1 MAPIEAAP
9 DPGGTKINLSMLIDF
24 LLQKTYHD
32 LTVLSEL
39 LPRKSDI
46 ERKIEIV
53 QFASRTR
60 QQFVRLLAL
69 VKWAASADRVDK
81 CQAISTILDKQ
92 SMLFVDTADMLARMS
107 RETLVKARL
116 PTFCLPAAVDVLTGG
131 TYPRLPTCI
140 RDKIVPP
147 DPITAVE
154 KSKTLQR
161 LNQVIQHRLVT
172 SKLPP
177 EMGDMVIADGRVK
190 FRVEHEFEV
199 LLTLM
204 GDEVSIPWRVLSIDF
219 LVQDMETGD
228 GKSLVHALQVQYIH
242 QLVQSRLFAEE
253 NPLVDLYKCLHS
265 FCLSLQLQV
274 LHFQAKQ
281 LITER
286 WGDNVRIEE
295 YGVGKKLVI
304 SYWRT
309 RSAVQQGQQTA
320 HKITIAGDAT
330 DNPTYLCIQHSP
342 PLPYECTV
350 DCISKV
356 APGDLY
362 IEKLLTHTIKAQS
375 NVKLKELLQIL
386 TRDTYLKSKVTMDDF
401 CPSLAIQ
408 VSPNPTP
415 AEIIIITVGKRNG
428 VFQVSLGNG
437 EENSACTELENT
449 LNNNLDQFLTV
460 LRDARCQLYVKR
472 YLKSTVHL
480 PVIASLSLPVVN
492 LADHK
497 LSQLSKHKL
506 YIQFRRHPSYCLVVE
521 VLCNNDSEEVTTKY
535 HLLKVKPSFGDD
547 TSEATTPTDSVSGD
561 QKPKRVEVKKE
572 GRKSQDRARQSCD
585 AARNAA
591 RETNQKRRA
600 LFLTAGHM
608 VTLNPQKMTDF
619 AGTPLE
625 GLLSSKEE
633 SEQKKR
639 KLESPAEDL
648 HSNKRQKTLKDVLNE
663 GRNNSSYHPTMG
675 HVVAI
680 CQARIPFIQI
690 REELSRHKIIY
701 QDLTSE
707 AGVGLAVRLSNLPLP
722 KDYDPAPVSSLQPS
736 VLDCVL
742 RLPGESQRTCL
753 LEMIMDNCP
762 LEGLSAREKGPT
774 RHVFFEYRI
783 PEGEGTSGA
792 GDKGGEGDCDWAKSV
807 VKKMLYDWCSVC
819 KLYRHAVELD
829 VYLKDSQSHF
839 RHMCRVYSYNYK
851 QLTLQYDPDKQSLV
865 TFEWSVEQSQF
876 VLTFGYCG
884 SNLSANP
891 QSFTSRHLQQEFN
904 SHQNL
909 PYIVQILHETFRPLS
924 AIAKLSTRP
933 ILGIQVNRPLMALR
947 KFAIVPQSSSSV
959 LLVYRHNNALEVRL
973 RAKNLVAI
981 RDASYSIVDPSK
993 YRTGFSSI
1001 QNLKAFLQLYVDE
1014 VAKVGGITSRHA
1026 SSADDD
1032 APPSPITMETDTPG
1046 IDTQFTSPQPMPSAA
1061 NLTASPMI
1069 PRTSPQAPST
1079 SVNVPS
1085 PFSASPSVNSPG
1097 NIYGVGSPVPQLS
1110 ALLQP
1115 SPATAQGLAQSPVG
1129 SLGLPVPS
1137 PATSHQFV
1145 TPSPALG
1152 GSSPALSHNI
1162 TVTSPGS
1169 WPMSPQFSGSGQAT
1183 KYRQPQNPQAPSG
1196 TGLKQPTTPPRP
1208 LTARTWAA
1216 TVPTILSHAAFTKLC
1231 NPAPV
1236 LTTLRRGPPVLLSPL
1251 ERFLCCM
1258 HLKRHLTRVI
1268 QGEESLTLQ
1277 RNELSILVFKSTQ
1290 PTTNLQY
1297 VLGIDASFTAL
1308 RLSAKPPHGQ
1318 EQSWKDELNTLER
1331 FFETRVACP
1340 PYKSSSMSAF
1350 ARLLGAPANI
1360 LRDCIKIM
1368 KLELNHDPTK
1378 LKWRVEWCLSM
1389 PPNGP
1394 EIAAPGTPAVVLKG
1408 KMLFFIQLSRPIPSS
1423 PTGEEQIVVVP
1434 ILHDTQNNTT
1444 QQAEMPR
1451 QAPSAA
1457 APSPVSSSHAAI
1469 VNATLRR
1476 WSEVTPRTGECTVFP
1491 AVLELARNLDI
1502 PL

>member
-1 MAPIEAAP
+1 MASTEVSA
-9 DPGGTKINLSMLIDF
+9 DSGTKINLSMLVDF

-53 QFASRTR
+53 QFASKTR

-147 DPITAVE
+147 DPITTVE
-154 KSKTLQR
+154 KTKTLQR

-177 EMGDMVIADGRVK
+177 EMGQMIIADGRVK

-199 LLTLM
+199 MLTLM
-204 GDEVSIPWRVLSIDF
+204 GDDSSIPWRVLSIDF

-228 GKSLVHALQVQYIH
+228 GKSLVHALQTQYIH

-281 LITER
+281 LMAER
-286 WGDNVRIEE
+286 WGDNIRIEE
-295 YGVGKKLVI
+295 YAIGKTLVV
-304 SYWRT
+304 SYWRNK
-309 RSAVQQGQQTA
+309 SPVQQGQKTG
-320 HKITIAGDAT
+320 HKITICEDSI
-330 DNPTYLCIQHSP
+330 DDPTSLCVQHSP
-342 PLPYECTV
+342 ALPFEFNQ

-356 APGDLY
+356 IPGDLY

-375 NVKLKELLQIL
+375 NVKLKGLLQML
-386 TRDTYLKSKVTMDDF
+386 MQDSSLKSKVTLDDF
-401 CPSLAIQ
+401 CPSLVIQ
-408 VSPNPTP
+408 VMPKPTP
-415 AEIIIITVGKRNG
+415 AETLIVTVGNRNG
-428 VFQVSLGNG
+428 IFQVSLGSG
-437 EENSACTELENT
+437 EDNAVCTELENT
-449 LNNNLDQFLTV
+449 LNTNLDQFLTV

-472 YLKSTVHL
+472 YMKSTVDL
-480 PVIASLSLPVVN
+480 PVTVSSSLPVVN

-506 YIQFRRHPSYCLVVE
+506 FIQFRRHPSYCLVVE
-521 VLCNNDSEEVTTKY
+521 VLCNEDSEEAATKY
-535 HLLKVKPSFGDD
+535 HLLKVKPTFGDEVN
-547 TSEATTPTDSVSGD
+547 EASASTDSSNGD
-561 QKPKRVEVKKE
+561 QKPQRVEVKKE
-572 GRKSQDRARQSCD
+572 GIKSQDRTRQSCD
-585 AARNAA
+585 GARNAIA
-591 RETNQKRRA
+591 ETKQKRRA

-608 VTLNPQKMTDF
+608 VTLNAQKLTDY

-625 GLLSSKEE
+625 AGFLSSREDGE
-633 SEQKKR
+633 GRKR
-639 KLESPAEDL
+639 KLDSSGEEP
-648 HSNKRQKTLKDVLNE
+648 HGNKKLKTLKDVLEE
-663 GRNNSSYHPTMG
+663 GRNNSTYDPTMG
-675 HVVAI
+675 HVIAI
-680 CQARIPFIQI
+680 CHARMPFVQL
-690 REELSRHKIIY
+690 REELSRHKIID
-701 QDLTSE
+701 QGLTSE
-707 AGVGLAVRLSNLPLP
+707 AGVGFAIRLSNLPLSR
-722 KDYDPAPVSSLQPS
+722 DCDASLVPAPQPS

-742 RLPGESQRTCL
+742 RLPDESQGTCL

-762 LEGLSAREKGPT
+762 LEGLSTSEKGPT
-774 RHVFFEYRI
+774 RHVLFEYKI
-783 PEGEGTSGA
+783 QEGKARNASNN
-792 GDKGGEGDCDWAKSV
+792 KGGEGDSDWAKLV
-807 VKKMLYDWCSVC
+807 VGKLLNDWYSVC

-829 VYLKDSQSHF
+829 TFLKDSQSHF

-884 SNLSANP
+884 SSLSANP
-891 QSFTSRHLQQEFN
+891 HSYTARHLQQEFN
-904 SHQNL
+904 THQNL

-924 AIAKLSTRP
+924 ALAKLSNKP
-933 ILGIQVNRPLMALR
+933 VLGIHVYRPLTAWR
-947 KFAIVPQSSSSV
+947 KFTVLPQSSTHV
-959 LLVYRHNNALEVRL
+959 LLVYRNSNATEIRFQ
-973 RAKNLVAI
+973 AKNLVAI
-981 RDASYSIVDPSK
+981 RDASYSVVDPSK
-993 YRTGFSSI
+993 GRGLPPTP
-1001 QNLKAFLQLYVDE
+1001 NLKVFLQMYVDD
-1014 VAKVGGITSRHA
+1014 VAKTGGITSRNA
-1026 SSADDD
+1026 STTDDE
-1032 APPSPITMETDTPG
+1032 APPSPINMETDAPV
-1046 IDTQFTSPQPMPSAA
+1046 IEAQFTSPQPVPGTA

-1069 PRTSPQAPST
+1069 PRTSPQAPAA

-1085 PFSASPSVNSPG
+1085 PFSASPNVHSPG
-1097 NIYGVGSPVPQLS
+1097 NIYGVGSP
-1110 ALLQP
+1110 
-1115 SPATAQGLAQSPVG
+1115 
-1129 SLGLPVPS
+1129 
-1137 PATSHQFV
+1137 
-1145 TPSPALG
+1145 
-1152 GSSPALSHNI
+1152 
-1162 TVTSPGS
+1162 GS
-1169 WPMSPQFSGSGQAT
+1169 WPMSPQFTGSGQGS
-1183 KYRQPQNPQAPSG
+1183 KYRPSPTPQPMPSG

-1216 TVPTILSHAAFTKLC
+1216 TVPTILSHKALIKLC
-1231 NPAPV
+1231 TPV
-1236 LTTLRRGPPVLLSPL
+1236 PVPCSVRHGPPAMVSPL

-1258 HLKRHLTRVI
+1258 QLKRYLTRII
-1268 QGEESLTLQ
+1268 QDELLSLL
-1277 RNELSILVFKSTQ
+1277 RNELTNGLAFKTNQ

-1297 VLGIDASFTAL
+1297 FLSIDPSYTAL
-1308 RLSAKPPHGQ
+1308 RLNVKPPPGQ
-1318 EQSWKDELNTLER
+1318 ESSWKDELSTLER

-1340 PYKSSSMSAF
+1340 PYKTSALTAF
-1350 ARLLGAPANI
+1350 ARLLCAPANI

-1368 KLELNHDPTK
+1368 KLELNHDPNV
-1378 LKWRVEWCLSM
+1378 LKWRVEWCLSI

-1394 EIAAPGTPAVVLKG
+1394 EIAPPGTPAVVLKG
-1408 KMLFFIQLSRPIPSS
+1408 KMLFFIQLSKPIPSS
-1423 PTGEEQIVVVP
+1423 PTGEEQTVVVP
-1434 ILHDTQNNTT
+1434 ILHDIQNNTT
-1444 QQAEMPR
+1444 QQADAPR
-1451 QAPSAA
+1451 QASSAGSA
-1457 APSPVSSSHAAI
+1457 MNSSHAAI
-1469 VNATLRR
+1469 VNSTLRR
-1476 WSEVTPRTGECTVFP
+1476 WNEITPRTGECTIFP